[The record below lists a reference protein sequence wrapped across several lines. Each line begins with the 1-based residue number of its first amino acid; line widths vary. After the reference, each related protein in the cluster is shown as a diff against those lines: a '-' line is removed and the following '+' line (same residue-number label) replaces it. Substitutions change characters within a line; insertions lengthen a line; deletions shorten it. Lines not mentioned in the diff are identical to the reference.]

1 MRILRDQRK
10 AKINSFSVLRQ
21 LTKTDIT
28 YRHSAQEEIFFDN
41 NYLFQDGSD
50 VLFQDGTQFD
60 FN

>member
-1 MRILRDQRK
+1 MRILRNQKK
-10 AKINSFSVLRQ
+10 ANIYSFSVLRQ
-21 LTKTDIT
+21 LTKTDIN
-28 YRHSAQEEIFFDN
+28 YRHSAQEEIVFDN